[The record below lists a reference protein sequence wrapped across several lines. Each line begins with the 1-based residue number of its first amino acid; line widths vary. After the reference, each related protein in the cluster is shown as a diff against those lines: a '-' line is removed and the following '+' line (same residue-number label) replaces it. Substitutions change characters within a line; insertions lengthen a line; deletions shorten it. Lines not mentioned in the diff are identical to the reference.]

1 LEDNIKIDMGLC
13 GWEMYELHS
22 GNFQFMIFSAVMYV
36 SY

>member
-1 LEDNIKIDMGLC
+1 MDIRLC